1 MGVGS
6 KAILSGAE
14 KAIPLMS
21 NQQLMEIV
29 DRSTEEERIFL
40 RAYLDHVAR
49 RDAPEHQAEL
59 ARRIDHGTYYTL
71 EEVEAVHRKLE
82 AEGR

>member
-1 MGVGS
+1 
-6 KAILSGAE
+6 
-14 KAIPLMS
+14 MS
-21 NQQLMEIV
+21 NQQLMEVV

-40 RAYLDHVAR
+40 RAYLDHVAEANDPAYR
-49 RDAPEHQAEL
+49 AEI

-71 EEVEAVHRKLE
+71 EEVEAMHRKLE